1 MQGGALRLLLLY
13 ALLARVIPNPARFL
27 TVLLVIGCGSEVRRK
42 FAGGEFTQAGFE
54 RFPLWPSRNS
64 PPPI

>member
-27 TVLLVIGCGSEVRRK
+27 TVLLVIGCGRFVHILAHL
-42 FAGGEFTQAGFE
+42 FAD
-54 RFPLWPSRNS
+54 LLY
-64 PPPI
+64 